1 MYNYTLTFGAKED
14 LWRIY
19 EFGVYKFG
27 ITQSEKYFNMIHD
40 CFDKIAS
47 NPYMFPETI
56 KNKNSYRFCVCGVD
70 AIYYKINNDE
80 IEIIAIIGKQDYK
93 EVH

>member
-1 MYNYTLTFGAKED
+1 MYSYFLTREAKDD

-27 ITQSEKYFNMIHD
+27 ETQADKYFNLMHD

-47 NPYMFPETI
+47 NPFMFPETV
-56 KNKNSYRFCVCGVD
+56 KNKKKYRFCVCGVD
-70 AIYYKINNDE
+70 TIYYKINGDE
-80 IEIIAIIGKQDYK
+80 VEIITIIGRQNF
-93 EVH
+93 

>member
-1 MYNYTLTFGAKED
+1 MYDYFLTREAKED

-27 ITQSEKYFNMIHD
+27 EKQADNYLMLMHD

-47 NPYMFPETI
+47 NPFMFPRVSRY
-56 KNKNSYRFCVCGVD
+56 KKVDYFCVCGVD
-70 AIYYKINNDE
+70 TVYYNVKGKA
-80 IEIIAIIGKQDYK
+80 IEIVTIIGRQDF
-93 EVH
+93 

>member
-1 MYNYTLTFGAKED
+1 VYNYFLAREAKED

-27 ITQSEKYFNMIHD
+27 VTQADKYFNMMHD

-47 NPYMFPETI
+47 NPYMFPEVI
-56 KNKNSYRFCVCGVD
+56 RYKSSYRFCVCGVD
-70 AIYYKINNDE
+70 TIYYKINNDE
-80 IEIIAIIGKQDYK
+80 IEIITIIGRQDS
-93 EVH
+93 